1 MELNPSQLRAVSHG
15 SGPCLVLAG
24 PGSGKTTVIIRRIQN
39 LITQYHI
46 RPENILAVTFSRAA
60 AEEMSQRFSG
70 ADGVTF
76 GTVHSIFL
84 RILKEDLRR
93 DLSVISENDSIAF
106 MKMEIKK
113 YSIPCRSAD
122 AMAREL
128 LLSVSRMKSGGA
140 PSMHIPYETFMKVFS
155 DYSAFLHERA
165 FFDFDDI
172 INECCRL
179 LRSSPSVLAKWHERY
194 KFILADEFQDLSPV
208 QYMCIRLLAG
218 PSGNIFAVGDDD
230 QSIYGFRGAGSG
242 IMRRFL
248 SDFPAA
254 VQILLDVNY
263 RCASRILSASLDVIR
278 ENAGR
283 FEKEFSPF
291 RQGGLVNLR
300 SYATRRE
307 EYREVIQN
315 IRKLDL
321 AGKDIAVLF
330 RGNYDSY
337 LFTQM
342 LLREGLR
349 FSCRD
354 NTDGLADRF
363 AVRDVLRYLRVAAA
377 LNSRTL
383 APARDDILH
392 IVNRP
397 ERFIRRDSLLGAPAD
412 AASCFASMLSN
423 YRSEPATLVNVRKL
437 QNDLYMIAGLSPYA
451 AVSYVRKVVGYDK
464 WLCSYAPGKGLD
476 IDECLENL
484 DALSEFAAVYESFD
498 ELLEAVN
505 SARVVGDDRAG
516 IHVMTMHASKGME
529 FDAVFLPDL
538 IEGIIPAKNA
548 VKEGTI
554 DEERRLLYVAMTR
567 AKEELHLSWVREYR
581 FKEARLSRLVE
592 KFAGF

>member
-76 GTVHSIFL
+76 GTVLSIFL

-342 LLREGLR
+342 LLREGCVSPAAIILTALP
-349 FSCRD
+349 
-354 NTDGLADRF
+354 TDSPCGMCSAICAWRPLLIPA
-363 AVRDVLRYLRVAAA
+363 LWLPRVMTSFISSTVPSGS
-377 LNSRTL
+377 LGGILCSWRLRTL
-383 APARDDILH
+383 
-392 IVNRP
+392 
-397 ERFIRRDSLLGAPAD
+397 RRALPPCSPITA
-412 AASCFASMLSN
+412 
-423 YRSEPATLVNVRKL
+423 
-437 QNDLYMIAGLSPYA
+437 LSPQ
-451 AVSYVRKVVGYDK
+451 R
-464 WLCSYAPGKGLD
+464 WLMCGNCK
-476 IDECLENL
+476 
-484 DALSEFAAVYESFD
+484 
-498 ELLEAVN
+498 
-505 SARVVGDDRAG
+505 
-516 IHVMTMHASKGME
+516 MT
-529 FDAVFLPDL
+529 F
-538 IEGIIPAKNA
+538 
-548 VKEGTI
+548 T
-554 DEERRLLYVAMTR
+554 
-567 AKEELHLSWVREYR
+567 
-581 FKEARLSRLVE
+581 
-592 KFAGF
+592 